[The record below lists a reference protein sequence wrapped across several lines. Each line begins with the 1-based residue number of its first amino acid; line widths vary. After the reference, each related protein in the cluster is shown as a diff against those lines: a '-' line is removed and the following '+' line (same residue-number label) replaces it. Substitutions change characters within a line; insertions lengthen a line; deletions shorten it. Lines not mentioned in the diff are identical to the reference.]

1 MHGHQNKTIKITK
14 KNDTSKESSE
24 ASITNPKE
32 MENQELFDKE
42 FFKKI
47 LKKLNELQENMDG

>member
-1 MHGHQNKTIKITK
+1 MK

-42 FFKKI
+42 FF
-47 LKKLNELQENMDG
+47 